1 MNVEQNLLKLGI
13 ELPEVAAPVAN
24 YVPGRAI
31 TTGEHNY
38 NENDPVEDEDYPF
51 GLVFVS
57 GQISRDFST
66 GKLITGKLGAD
77 LTVEQGQAAARSCG
91 LSIIS
96 VIKSTAG
103 NLAQVVKIVK
113 MTCMVNAI
121 PEFEQ
126 HPQVANGCSDLFV
139 EVFGKEI
146 GSHSRAAFGVGS
158 LPLNVAVEIEAIVQ
172 IGRS

>member
-13 ELPEVAAPVAN
+13 ELPEVSAPVAN

-31 TTGEHNY
+31 TVDDNT
-38 NENDPVEDEDYPF
+38 

-96 VIKSTAG
+96 VLKDTAG
-103 NLAQVVKIVK
+103 LDQITKIVK

-139 EVFGKEI
+139 EVFGEEI
-146 GSHSRAAFGVGS
+146 AFHSRAAFGVGS

-172 IGRS
+172 TY

>member
-13 ELPEVAAPVAN
+13 ELPEVSAPVAN
-24 YVPGRAI
+24 YMPGRSVI
-31 TTGEHNY
+31 MDD
-38 NENDPVEDEDYPF
+38 ENN

-66 GKLITGKLGAD
+66 GELITGKLGAD

-96 VIKSTAG
+96 VLKKTV
-103 NLAQVVKIVK
+103 NLDRIVKIVK

-139 EVFGKEI
+139 EVFGADL
-146 GSHSRAAFGVGS
+146 GTHSRAAFGVGS

>member
-1 MNVEQNLLKLGI
+1 MDVEQTLINLGI
-13 ELPEVAAPVAN
+13 KLPEVTAPVAN
-24 YVPGRAI
+24 YVPGRTI
-31 TTGEHNY
+31 TTVDNSGQKL
-38 NENDPVEDEDYPF
+38 PF
-51 GLVFVS
+51 GLIFVS

-96 VIKSTAG
+96 VLKNTAG
-103 NLAQVVKIVK
+103 YLDKITKIVK
-113 MTCMVNAI
+113 MTCMVNAT

-139 EVFGKEI
+139 EVFGKDV

-172 IGRS
+172 TYEP

>member
-1 MNVEQNLLKLGI
+1 MSVTQNLQNLGI
-13 ELPEVAAPVAN
+13 ELPEVSAPVAN

-31 TTGEHNY
+31 TVDY
-38 NENDPVEDEDYPF
+38 NT

-96 VIKSTAG
+96 VLKDTAS
-103 NLAQVVKIVK
+103 LDQITKIVK

-139 EVFGKEI
+139 EVFGKDV
-146 GSHSRAAFGVGS
+146 GSHSRAAFGVSS

-172 IGRS
+172 T

>member
-1 MNVEQNLLKLGI
+1 MDVEQTLINLGI
-13 ELPEVAAPVAN
+13 KLPEVAAPVAN
-24 YVPGRAI
+24 YVPGLAI
-31 TTGEHNY
+31 TTVDNSGRKF
-38 NENDPVEDEDYPF
+38 PF
-51 GLVFVS
+51 GLIFVS

-96 VIKSTAG
+96 VLKNTAG
-103 NLAQVVKIVK
+103 YLDKITKIVK

-139 EVFGKEI
+139 EVFGKDV

-172 IGRS
+172 TYEP

>member
-1 MNVEQNLLKLGI
+1 MSVEQNLRKLGI
-13 ELPEVAAPVAN
+13 ELPEVAMPVAN
-24 YVPGRAI
+24 YMPSRSVI
-31 TTGEHNY
+31 MDD
-38 NENDPVEDEDYPF
+38 ENN

-96 VIKSTAG
+96 VLKKTV
-103 NLAQVVKIVK
+103 NLDRIVKIVK

-139 EVFGKEI
+139 EVFGKDL

-158 LPLNVAVEIEAIVQ
+158 LPLNVAVEIEAIAL
-172 IGRS
+172 ISG

>member
-1 MNVEQNLLKLGI
+1 MSVEQNLRKLGI
-13 ELPEVAAPVAN
+13 ELPEVAMPVAN
-24 YVPGRAI
+24 YMPSRYVI
-31 TTGEHNY
+31 MDD
-38 NENDPVEDEDYPF
+38 ENN

-96 VIKSTAG
+96 VLKDTAG
-103 NLAQVVKIVK
+103 YLDKITKIVK

-139 EVFGKEI
+139 EVFGKDV

-158 LPLNVAVEIEAIVQ
+158 LPLNVAVEIEAIALL
-172 IGRS
+172 GG

>member
-1 MNVEQNLLKLGI
+1 MDIEQNLHNLGI
-13 ELPEVAAPVAN
+13 ELPDVAAPVAN
-24 YVPGRAI
+24 YVPGLAI
-31 TTGEHNY
+31 SVD
-38 NENDPVEDEDYPF
+38 ENLGNT

-57 GQISRDFST
+57 GQIARDFST

-96 VIKSTAG
+96 VLKKTTG

-139 EVFGKEI
+139 EVFGKDV

-172 IGRS
+172 IY

>member
-1 MNVEQNLLKLGI
+1 MSVEQNLQNLGI
-13 ELPEVAAPVAN
+13 ELPEVSAPVAN

-31 TTGEHNY
+31 TVDDNS
-38 NENDPVEDEDYPF
+38 

-96 VIKSTAG
+96 VLKDTIASLDQIT
-103 NLAQVVKIVK
+103 KIVK

-139 EVFGKEI
+139 EVFGKDV

-172 IGRS
+172 TY

>member
-1 MNVEQNLLKLGI
+1 MSVEQNLTQSWALNYQK
-13 ELPEVAAPVAN
+13 VAAPVAN

-31 TTGEHNY
+31 TTGEY
-38 NENDPVEDEDYPF
+38 NSYDPREDYPF
-51 GLVFVS
+51 ELVFVS

>member
-13 ELPEVAAPVAN
+13 ELPEVSAPVAN
-24 YVPGRAI
+24 YMPSRSVI
-31 TTGEHNY
+31 MDD
-38 NENDPVEDEDYPF
+38 ENN

-96 VIKSTAG
+96 VLKKTV
-103 NLAQVVKIVK
+103 NLDRIVKIVK

-139 EVFGKEI
+139 EVFGADL
-146 GSHSRAAFGVGS
+146 GTHSRAAFGVGS
-158 LPLNVAVEIEAIVQ
+158 LPLNVAVEIEAIAL
-172 IGRS
+172 ISG

>member
-1 MNVEQNLLKLGI
+1 M
-13 ELPEVAAPVAN
+13 
-24 YVPGRAI
+24 
-31 TTGEHNY
+31 
-38 NENDPVEDEDYPF
+38 
-51 GLVFVS
+51 FVS
-57 GQISRDFST
+57 GQIARDFST

-96 VIKSTAG
+96 VLKKTTG

-139 EVFGKEI
+139 EVFGKDV

-172 IGRS
+172 IY